1 MKRQDVTG
9 RNNSGGNF
17 IYIIYVYFFNDDY
30 SKSVLFFSLLNHKFN
45 PKNNS
50 EKEIEITS
58 SRTVDLNKEII
69 PAVKNNAEVKN
80 NFVFIIFPPFS
91 ILLIYYCIIN

>member
-1 MKRQDVTG
+1 MKRQYVTG

-30 SKSVLFFSLLNHKFN
+30 SKSVLFFLLFNHKFN
-45 PKNNS
+45 PKKSS

-58 SRTVDLNKEII
+58 SRTDVLKKEIM

-80 NFVFIIFPPFS
+80 NFAFIMN
-91 ILLIYYCIIN
+91 LLFLCP